1 MLRSKSHLSHCVW
14 PSTPSQAQSN
24 MQYMLNFTPYQYGF
38 YQQSVNLDD
47 GKPSFVEADHDIC
60 LSAAADKQSM

>member
-1 MLRSKSHLSHCVW
+1 
-14 PSTPSQAQSN
+14 
-24 MQYMLNFTPYQYGF
+24 MLNFTPYQYGF

>member
-1 MLRSKSHLSHCVW
+1 
-14 PSTPSQAQSN
+14 
-24 MQYMLNFTPYQYGF
+24 MLNFTPYQYGC

-47 GKPSFVEADHDIC
+47 GNPSFVEADHDIC